1 MADGRVLIMSV
12 GVWQSLHS
20 VKCGG
25 EENHVCVRVCLCV
38 LRARVKISR
47 GELITPPTPR
57 LHRPPGLMLCLVGLS
72 RRSC

>member
-38 LRARVKISR
+38 CCARA
-47 GELITPPTPR
+47 
-57 LHRPPGLMLCLVGLS
+57 
-72 RRSC
+72 